1 MTFDQRGLALP
12 TAAAEALTRC
22 CSRCGWVSNVEPEVH
37 HIAVADDVRGALE
50 PHAASVLGTLLAAT
64 SDEILVS
71 DRFGANKAPFEIA
84 VDLAGCLRRPGPS
97 LDGPGVRFLRAG
109 GEKGHQAEERIAGT
123 NDAGQTGLLKT
134 QRLQE
139 LGLPFSLAQLRQ
151 LGFDR
156 RRDN

>member
-50 PHAASVLGTLLAAT
+50 PHAAGVLGTLLAA
-64 SDEILVS
+64 
-71 DRFGANKAPFEIA
+71 
-84 VDLAGCLRRPGPS
+84 
-97 LDGPGVRFLRAG
+97 PGVRFLRAG

-151 LGFDR
+151 
-156 RRDN
+156 